1 MNIKYLKLITTCEL
15 YIIKDGIIVATR
27 IIEDYDDEFIKYIQ
41 PLNDEEMNVY
51 LWEDN
56 KKDVKK

>member
-1 MNIKYLKLITTCEL
+1 MNVKYLKLITTCEL
-15 YIIKDGIIVATR
+15 YIIKDDMIVATR

-41 PLNDEEMNVY
+41 PLSDEEMDVY

-56 KKDVKK
+56 KKDVRK

>member
-1 MNIKYLKLITTCEL
+1 MNVKYLKLITTCEL
-15 YIIKDGIIVATR
+15 YIIKDDIIVATR

-41 PLNDEEMNVY
+41 PLSDEEMNVY

-56 KKDVKK
+56 KKDVRK